1 MSPQEWIDILHREYL
16 ADYVR
21 QGGSSIKFAVAAQA
35 TTRES
40 LTTGILRAAR
50 AEHFEAVGLEA
61 VTMKLHLM
69 QKLFFEIAKRVEWDR
84 LANTYSKRC
93 LKQLGCSISGTHR
106 LDLDRLAA
114 RVGCERDSLRD
125 KFAGIL
131 KKDLHGDHAMTQEFR
146 VAMMHLCLSRIQ
158 CAGRIG
164 SRYEAAVKD
173 WLCGELNLMSALK
186 EALIF
191 EKIQKH
197 NARHM
202 LFSLAHWIRKN
213 GASGI
218 VIVLNIDRYL
228 TVAKMR
234 DRDSGFYY
242 SYGMVL
248 DLYELLRQFI
258 DDAPELEGVMIVV
271 IAPDAFLK
279 DERRSVERY
288 QALKMRIWDDV
299 RVRQLQNPLS
309 PLVRF

>member
-1 MSPQEWIDILHREYL
+1 MSPQEWVEILRREYL

-21 QGGSSIKFAVAAQA
+21 QGGSSVKFAVASQP
-35 TTRES
+35 TTRAS
-40 LTTGILRAAR
+40 VLSGVARAAR
-50 AEHFEAVGLEA
+50 GEGFEVVSLDA
-61 VTMKLHLM
+61 TTTKLHLI
-69 QKLFFEIAKRVEWDR
+69 QKFFYEVAKRTEWER
-84 LANTYSKRC
+84 LANAYTKRC
-93 LKQLGCSISGTHR
+93 LEQLGCSFGGR
-106 LDLDRLAA
+106 ERFDLDRLAA
-114 RVGCERDSLRD
+114 RAGSDRDSLRD
-125 KFAGIL
+125 RFGAIL

-146 VAMMHLCLSRIQ
+146 VAMMHLCLGQIQ
-158 CAGRIG
+158 CGGRVG
-164 SRYEAAVKD
+164 SHYEAIVKD
-173 WLCGELNLMSALK
+173 WLCGELRLVSALK
-186 EALIF
+186 DALIF

-202 LFSLAHWIRKN
+202 LFSLAHWLRKN
-213 GASGI
+213 DASGL
-218 VIVLNIDRYL
+218 VIVMDIDRYL

-234 DRDSGFYY
+234 DRDSLFYY

-258 DDAPELEGVMIVV
+258 DDAAELEGVMIVV
-271 IAPDAFLK
+271 IAPESFLR